1 MGFIMGIMLVIIA
14 FLAIFALLGSIYG
27 KDKAQELLGCTWGT
41 IVAVF
46 GVLIAIPAIIIVI
59 GWLSNAWNN
68 NSEFHSTVVKWI
80 GIGVM
85 VGIVGLIKWLC
96 SRAE

>member
-1 MGFIMGIMLVIIA
+1 VGFIMGIMLVIIA

-27 KDKAQELLGCTWGT
+27 KEKAQELLGCTWGT

-46 GVLIAIPAIIIVI
+46 WVLLAIPAVVIVI
-59 GWLSNAWNN
+59 GWLSNAWNS

-85 VGIVGLIKWLC
+85 VGIVALVKWAIN
-96 SRAE
+96 RAE